1 MTVDILKL
9 VNFEKVNNM
18 LEGFYKTTGFLTA
31 ILDLEGNIL
40 SKSGWRPICTE
51 FHRKHSECSKRCTAS
66 DTILSAQIKD
76 GEKFHF
82 YECMNGLIDVAV
94 PIIIK
99 GEHVA
104 NLFTGQFLFKE
115 PDKEYFR
122 NQAALFGFD
131 EVKYMKALDD
141 VPVVSKE
148 SVKVAIDF
156 LLDVTQLISE
166 MAFQS
171 FEQLQLNESLA
182 KSEERSR
189 RLLDNML
196 EGCQILD
203 FEWRYVYI
211 NKAAELHNK
220 RPNSELIGNRYM
232 DIWPGIESTEVFKT
246 IKRVLETRISD
257 HFVNEFIFPDGSNG
271 WFDLSIQPVPEGVF
285 ILSIDIT
292 ESRKAEAQLYESEF
306 RFVKLYENGPFGMV
320 FVDKE
325 FKIRKANFEYCRL
338 TGYTEEELQGMTFKD
353 ISYSEDLGND
363 MPYVKSL
370 IEGKLSVYKTE
381 KRYVRKNGEIIWA
394 SLTIMPTYDK
404 NGDFLYNLAIV
415 EDINHRKRVEEDIR
429 LLNERITT
437 ATRTSQVGIWEWD
450 IIKNKLFW
458 DDQMFALYSISRY
471 DFENS
476 VSTWF
481 NSIHPDDRDYCNTE
495 LGLVLKGEK
504 DFDIEFRLVWPDNT
518 VRYIKA
524 KGEVFKNSE
533 GEPYKMLGVN
543 IDITDQKLKDDKLK
557 QKDREFRK
565 MSANVPG
572 LIFQFIRR
580 PDGSYCVPI
589 ASEGIKNI
597 FGCSPEDVVD
607 NFDAIAR
614 VLHPDDAER
623 VVNDIEYSANN
634 VSYFTCEFRVQIPG
648 REVQW
653 IYSQSSPEKLPDG
666 TIVWHGFN
674 TDITEL
680 KNTQK
685 TLRESEEKFRKA
697 FLTNP
702 DAIVMSRLDDGII
715 VSVNDGYKSIFNHSD
730 KETADIWCDKDD
742 AGKFIFRLRKFGVVR
757 NFEAK
762 LNSKDGVIDALV
774 SASIIELEGIRHI
787 ISIIKDISDRKKAE
801 EEIRRL
807 NESLELRVAERTTQ
821 LEVANRELEAF
832 SYSVSHDLRAPLRH
846 INGYVDLLNSRF
858 RNELPEKAKH
868 YFDTISDAS
877 RQMGR
882 LIDDLLLFSRTG
894 QQQMHKTLFDMGV
907 LVNDAVENVKPEMKD
922 RNIKLNVKSM
932 PEIYGDYS
940 LLKQVWINLISNAVK
955 FTKNQELAEIS
966 IGFWEEKD
974 KFVFH
979 IRDNGVGFDMKYA
992 NKLFGVFERLHNQA
1006 DFEGTGIGLANVKR
1020 IVHKHNGGI
1029 WAEAELDKGASF
1041 YFYLP
1046 KY

>member
-1 MTVDILKL
+1 MTIDILKL
-9 VNFEKVNNM
+9 VDFEKVNNL
-18 LEGFYKTTGFLTA
+18 LEGFYRTTGFLTA
-31 ILDLEGNIL
+31 ILDLEGNVL
-40 SKSGWRPICTE
+40 SRSGWRPICTE
-51 FHRKHSECSKRCTAS
+51 FHRKHPECSKRCNAS
-66 DTILSAQIKD
+66 DTILAAEIKD

-94 PIIIK
+94 PIKINGLHI
-99 GEHVA
+99 A
-104 NLFTGQFLFKE
+104 NLFTGQFLFNE
-115 PDKEYFR
+115 PDREFFR
-122 NQAALFGFD
+122 KQAALFGFD
-131 EVKYMKALDD
+131 EAKYMKALDE

-148 SVKVAIDF
+148 KVKVAIDF

-166 MAFQS
+166 MAYQGY
-171 FEQLQLNESLA
+171 EQIRLNESL
-182 KSEERSR
+182 
-189 RLLDNML
+189 
-196 EGCQILD
+196 
-203 FEWRYVYI
+203 F
-211 NKAAELHNK
+211 
-220 RPNSELIGNRYM
+220 
-232 DIWPGIESTEVFKT
+232 
-246 IKRVLETRISD
+246 
-257 HFVNEFIFPDGSNG
+257 
-271 WFDLSIQPVPEGVF
+271 
-285 ILSIDIT
+285 
-292 ESRKAEAQLYESEF
+292 ESEF
-306 RFVKLYENGPFGMV
+306 RFVRLYENGPFGMV
-320 FVDKE
+320 FVDKD
-325 FKIRKANFEYCRL
+325 FRIKKANSEYCRL
-338 TGYTEEELQGMTFKD
+338 TGYTEAELQGMTFKD

-363 MPYVKSL
+363 MPYVKGL

-381 KRYVRKNGEIIWA
+381 KRYIKKNGEIIWA
-394 SLTIMPTYDK
+394 SLTIMPTHDK
-404 NGDFLYNLAIV
+404 NGDFLYNLVIV
-415 EDINHRKRVEEDIR
+415 EDINLRKNVEEDIR

-450 IIKNKLFW
+450 IKKNKLYW
-458 DDQMFALYSISRY
+458 DEQMFALYSLNK
-471 DFENS
+471 FEFESS
-476 VSTWF
+476 VDTWF
-481 NSIHPDDRDYCNTE
+481 NAIHPEDREFCKNE
-495 LGLVLKGEK
+495 LSLVLKGEK
-504 DFDIEFRLVWPDNT
+504 DFDLEFRLVWPDGT
-518 VRYIKA
+518 VRYCNA
-524 KGEVFKNSE
+524 KGEVFKNHE
-533 GEPYKMLGVN
+533 GEPVKMLGVN
-543 IDITDQKLKDDKLK
+543 IDITDQKLKDDILK

-589 ASEGIKNI
+589 ASEGIRNI

-623 VVNDIEYSANN
+623 VVAEIEYSANN
-634 VSYFTCEFRVQIPG
+634 MTHFTCEFRVQIPG
-648 REVQW
+648 RDVQW

-666 TIVWHGFN
+666 TVVWHGFN

-702 DAIVMSRLDDGII
+702 DAIIMSRIDDGVI
-715 VSVNDGYKSIFNHSD
+715 VSVNDGFKDIFNYSD
-730 KETADIWCDKDD
+730 NETADIWIDKDD
-742 AGKFIFRLRKFGVVR
+742 AGKFIFRLRKFGVVK

-762 LNSKDGVIDALV
+762 LNSKSGVFDALV
-774 SASIIELEGIRHI
+774 SASIIELDGVRHI
-787 ISIIKDISDRKKAE
+787 ISIIKDISERKRAE
-801 EEIRRL
+801 DEIRKL
-807 NESLELRVAERTTQ
+807 NESLELRVAERTAQ
-821 LEVANRELEAF
+821 LEVANRELESF

-858 RNELPEKAKH
+858 RNDLPDKAKH
-868 YFDTISDAS
+868 YFDTISEAS

-894 QQQMHKTLFDMGV
+894 QQQMHKTLFDMTE

-922 RNIKLNVKSM
+922 RSIKLNVKTM
-932 PEIYGDYS
+932 PEVYGDYS

-955 FTKNQELAEIS
+955 FTKNKEIAEIT

-992 NKLFGVFERLHNQA
+992 NKLFGVFERLHDQA

-1020 IVHKHNGGI
+1020 IVHRHNGGI
-1029 WAEAELDKGASF
+1029 WAEAEPEKGAAF